1 MRKKLRQKGT
11 IIDDYI
17 YFASP
22 VNNEMN
28 GEGALRV
35 KYEYCPVG
43 EMSIVAKTVNKSFQ
57 SFPIGQYQNNGKKME
72 DD

>member
-43 EMSIVAKTVNKSFQ
+43 EMSIVAKTVNKSF
-57 SFPIGQYQNNGKKME
+57 
-72 DD
+72 

>member
-1 MRKKLRQKGT
+1 MRKKLRQKGA

-17 YFASP
+17 YFASS

-35 KYEYCPVG
+35 KY
-43 EMSIVAKTVNKSFQ
+43 
-57 SFPIGQYQNNGKKME
+57 
-72 DD
+72 